1 MSFQIGSVSSTC
13 KILSWGGRS
22 VAINKINA
30 VDVVCDKRAFPKFAL
45 LGVFF
50 GLIFLGKD
58 PFLGLLLLGI
68 CGFWLYWWSNHIYHN
83 YCVRMKTSS
92 SQPFYIN
99 FGDNAAMARQVC
111 RAIVEEM
118 SVL

>member
-1 MSFQIGSVSSTC
+1 MSFQIGGVSSTG

-30 VDVVCDKRAFPKFAL
+30 VDVVGDKRAFPKIAL
-45 LGVFF
+45 LGVFL

-99 FGDNAAMARQVC
+99 FGDNAAMVRQVC

>member
-1 MSFQIGSVSSTC
+1 MSFQIGGVSSTG

-30 VDVVCDKRAFPKFAL
+30 VDVVCDKRAFPKIAL
-45 LGVFF
+45 LGVFL

-68 CGFWLYWWSNHIYHN
+68 
-83 YCVRMKTSS
+83 CVRMKTSS

>member
-1 MSFQIGSVSSTC
+1 MSFQIGGVSSTG

-30 VDVVCDKRAFPKFAL
+30 VDVVCDKRAFPKIAL
-45 LGVFF
+45 LGVFL

-68 CGFWLYWWSNHIYHN
+68 LASGFTGGLITFTTIT
-83 YCVRMKTSS
+83 V
-92 SQPFYIN
+92 
-99 FGDNAAMARQVC
+99 
-111 RAIVEEM
+111 
-118 SVL
+118 SV